1 MPFDVALQQ
10 FSGPLQ
16 LLLELIEAEKL
27 PITEISLA
35 HVTDAYLQHLNTH
48 EVPTE
53 ELADFLVVAT
63 RLLYI
68 KSRTILPLLP
78 QEDEEASDL
87 SAQLRMYQVF
97 VGAAR
102 QMEELFLSPAHM
114 FERERAPLDRAP
126 VFLPPTNVR
135 AELLRET
142 FLSVLKRLEPFFA
155 LRESSLER
163 VISVQ
168 QRMEEIRSA
177 ILERSRLTFRDMVQ
191 GARSKVDVVVSF
203 LALLELVKQRAVSVI
218 QDDAFQDIV
227 MRHPEN
233 V

>member
-1 MPFDVALQQ
+1 MPFEVALQQ

-35 HVTDAYLQHLNTH
+35 HVTDAYLQHLRAC

-97 VGAAR
+97 VDASKHIE
-102 QMEELFLSPAHM
+102 QLFLSSAHM
-114 FERERAPLDRAP
+114 FERGRVVVEHTAT
-126 VFLPPTNVR
+126 FIPPTDVHI
-135 AELLRET
+135 ELLRET
-142 FLSVLKRLEPFFA
+142 FLSILKRLEPFFA
-155 LRESSLER
+155 LRQSSLER

-168 QRMEEIRSA
+168 QRMEEIRKT
-177 ILERSRLTFRDMVQ
+177 ILERSRLTFYDMVQ

-203 LALLELVKQRAVSVI
+203 LALLELVKQRAVAVI

-227 MRHPEN
+227 MR
-233 V
+233 